1 MVESNGKIIDRDV
14 KIKEILQAEYR
25 AAHFD
30 LLYETNYA
38 GSYIDRLI
46 AESKKSFIENLM
58 KQLDIDIPV
67 DKLLILSG
75 NTHGFNRGMKG
86 QQTCPP

>member
-30 LLYETNYA
+30 LLYETKYA
-38 GSYIDRLI
+38 GSYIDRII

-67 DKLLILSG
+67 DKLLDVAD
-75 NTHGFNRGMKG
+75 
-86 QQTCPP
+86 

>member
-14 KIKEILQAEYR
+14 KIKEILQAEDR
-25 AAHFD
+25 SAHFD

-46 AESKKSFIENLM
+46 AEAKKSFIENLM
-58 KQLDIDIPV
+58 KELKIDISV
-67 DKLLILSG
+67 KKL
-75 NTHGFNRGMKG
+75 
-86 QQTCPP
+86 

>member
-67 DKLLILSG
+67 DKLLDVSD
-75 NTHGFNRGMKG
+75 
-86 QQTCPP
+86 

>member
-38 GSYIDRLI
+38 GSCIDRLI

-67 DKLLILSG
+67 DKLLDVAD
-75 NTHGFNRGMKG
+75 
-86 QQTCPP
+86 

>member
-38 GSYIDRLI
+38 GRYIDRLI

-67 DKLLILSG
+67 DKLLDVAD
-75 NTHGFNRGMKG
+75 
-86 QQTCPP
+86 

>member
-25 AAHFD
+25 ASYFD
-30 LLYETNYA
+30 LLYEINYA

-67 DKLLILSG
+67 DKLLDVAD
-75 NTHGFNRGMKG
+75 
-86 QQTCPP
+86 

>member
-1 MVESNGKIIDRDV
+1 MTEPNDKIIDRDV
-14 KIKEILQAEYR
+14 KIREILQAEYR

-46 AESKKSFIENLM
+46 AESKKSFIENLIF
-58 KQLDIDIPV
+58 LYNSSV
-67 DKLLILSG
+67 DFDHRINCDEPSLYI
-75 NTHGFNRGMKG
+75 
-86 QQTCPP
+86 

>member
-1 MVESNGKIIDRDV
+1 MESNDKIIDRDV

-38 GSYIDRLI
+38 CSYIDRLI

-67 DKLLILSG
+67 DKLLDVAD
-75 NTHGFNRGMKG
+75 
-86 QQTCPP
+86 

>member
-25 AAHFD
+25 ASHFD

-67 DKLLILSG
+67 DKLLDVAD
-75 NTHGFNRGMKG
+75 
-86 QQTCPP
+86 

>member
-1 MVESNGKIIDRDV
+1 MESNGKIIDRDV

-38 GSYIDRLI
+38 ESYIDRLI

-67 DKLLILSG
+67 DKLLDVAD
-75 NTHGFNRGMKG
+75 
-86 QQTCPP
+86 